1 MSAILAVA
9 LGGFLGGV
17 LRSLLAGW
25 PGGLRGTFT
34 ANLVAVVVLGL
45 TLGYGGLPALAAG
58 VGFAGALSTW
68 STLAREIGDLLQAL
82 HRRTREAGLPCWVSL
97 ERVMRCG
104 IGVCGSCHCGGR
116 LVCADGPVFPAEDVF
131 G

>member
-9 LGGFLGGV
+9 LGGFLGGA
-17 LRSLLAGW
+17 LRSLLVGW

-68 STLAREIGDLLQAL
+68 STLAREIGDLLQA
-82 HRRTREAGLPCWVSL
+82 RRHALVAGYATATLTAGLAVAWLLMARP
-97 ERVMRCG
+97 
-104 IGVCGSCHCGGR
+104 
-116 LVCADGPVFPAEDVF
+116 
-131 G
+131 